1 MNCFQ
6 FSIFAVLDTT
16 DHRCRNIEI
25 GCELL
30 SIQYLCSI
38 RYNSGSQ
45 GKVFSAV
52 VNCFQFSIF
61 AVLDTTAPQA
71 PKVSKGCELLSIQYL
86 CSIRYNTRR

>member
-1 MNCFQ
+1 MKTGCKIYTVVNCFQ

-16 DHRCRNIEI
+16 DMSLLIGYH

-38 RYNSGSQ
+38 RYNPVATVNNSNG
-45 GKVFSAV
+45 V

-61 AVLDTTAPQA
+61 AVLDTTANA
-71 PKVSKGCELLSIQYL
+71 M
-86 CSIRYNTRR
+86 